1 MTWHLK
7 QQFHQQI
14 VGLVV
19 VVFVNSLTPPPP
31 PKTTPLQNL
40 FAQPHRVFFF
50 FGVLFGVVFIAV
62 LALHYLGIISLHVE
76 IHLYHAYAYMYIVFT
91 QFFAGFLLTTFPRY
105 LSMPSPDKERYAPVV
120 YLINLGAILFIIS
133 SFLSDMLVVF
143 SMVIITFG
151 YGKLFMIFYEM
162 HQKSKVTNKQD
173 TTWILLAFAFGF
185 IGQILFTCSLFLP
198 TYALA
203 LELGFYLYLFFI
215 VLVISQKMIP
225 FFSANNVQNYK
236 INKSKYFLHVIFV
249 LLVLKA
255 LFVFLNINLLFLH
268 VGLFGV
274 LLGELIRW
282 KLPYTKAPAILWVL
296 FLALWW
302 MPVGFGLF
310 MIEDILNL
318 LGYNVYLE
326 KAPLHALAIG
336 YFTTMLVGFGTRVI
350 LGHSGRIP
358 KADRYALIL
367 IFLIQFM
374 TVMRI
379 FAGIFPQWG
388 YLHAIVTAG
397 FLWILVFSLWSKR
410 YLLILFEK

>member
-1 MTWHLK
+1 M
-7 QQFHQQI
+7 
-14 VGLVV
+14 
-19 VVFVNSLTPPPP
+19 VFVNSLTPPPP

-62 LALHYLGIISLHVE
+62 LALHYLGIISLHVR

-105 LSMPSPDKERYAPVV
+105 LSMPSPVKERYAPVV
-120 YLINLGAILFIIS
+120 YLINLGAIFFIIS

-151 YGKLFMIFYEM
+151 YGKLFVIFYEM

-215 VLVISQKMIP
+215 VLVISQKMVP
-225 FFSANNVQNYK
+225 FFTTNNIASYQ
-236 INKSKYFLHVIFV
+236 INKSKYFLHVVFV

-302 MPVGFGLF
+302 IPVGFGLF
-310 MIEDILNL
+310 VLQDIFHLFD
-318 LGYNVYLE
+318 VSISLE
-326 KAPLHALAIG
+326 KAPLHALALG
-336 YFTTMLVGFGTRVI
+336 YFTTMLVGFGTRII
-350 LGHSGRIP
+350 LGHSGRTP
-358 KADRYALIL
+358 KADRYAIVL
-367 IFLIQFM
+367 FSLIQIM
-374 TVMRI
+374 ALMRI
-379 FAGIFPQWG
+379 FTGIFPQFG
-388 YLHAIVTAG
+388 YLHAILSAAL
-397 FLWILVFSLWSKR
+397 LWIIIFSLWSKR